1 MEGSAG
7 GGAGQK
13 GPSRRSFGPQ
23 RQQQGGA
30 MMRAPPG
37 AAAAAAHAHAQAHAQ
52 AQGMMGPVMGPHGN
66 ATHPQQVPVV
76 VEGSCA
82 TMMLANAKYL
92 QILILCH
99 VVLLCRGCA
108 ADSLLQ
114 AAVRQ
119 SVASLRYRLAFKHR
133 ERLTPPPPPRPPLR
147 PPGPRRH
154 EICTWY

>member
-76 VEGSCA
+76 LKAWRGALKRMGVR
-82 TMMLANAKYL
+82 
-92 QILILCH
+92 
-99 VVLLCRGCA
+99 VLDGRRVWAGGNPWHRCGI
-108 ADSLLQ
+108 DSHSNTES
-114 AAVRQ
+114 A
-119 SVASLRYRLAFKHR
+119 
-133 ERLTPPPPPRPPLR
+133 
-147 PPGPRRH
+147 
-154 EICTWY
+154 